1 MKPDKKQNNLKYSLT
16 IAIFFI
22 SLITIAASAEYY
34 MGRSFFGPDGRF
46 GLWEGNINSV
56 ENSQRLF
63 DPYSFTHF
71 SHGLAFFAII
81 WFAASKLPAERRFL
95 IAAALEASWEI
106 LENSSFIIERY
117 RAETA
122 SLGYFGDSILNSAG
136 DVISMSIGFWFA
148 HKLPAKVSVATFI
161 TIEILLLL
169 LIKDNLI
176 INVIMLVWPLKFIK
190 EWQLSTP

>member
-1 MKPDKKQNNLKYSLT
+1 MKPNKNRYNLRASLMTAT
-16 IAIFFI
+16 IFI
-22 SLITIAASAEYY
+22 VFIAVAAAAEHY
-34 MGRSFFGPDGRF
+34 MGRTFFGPDARF
-46 GLWEGNINSV
+46 GFWEGNINSV
-56 ENSQRLF
+56 ENLQRLF

-81 WFAASKLPAERRFL
+81 WFAARKLPAERRFL

-136 DVISMSIGFWFA
+136 DIFSMSIGFWFA
-148 HKLPAKVSVATFI
+148 HKMPVKISVFTFI
-161 TIEILLLL
+161 VLEILLLL
-169 LIKDNLI
+169 FIKDNLI
-176 INVIMLVWPLKFIK
+176 LNVIMLVWPLKFIK

>member
-1 MKPDKKQNNLKYSLT
+1 MLAVLF
-16 IAIFFI
+16 IAIAA
-22 SLITIAASAEYY
+22 LAASAEYY

-46 GLWEGNINSV
+46 GLWESNINSV

-71 SHGLAFFAII
+71 SHGLVFFAII
-81 WFAASKLPAERRFL
+81 WFAARKLSVERRFL
-95 IAAALEASWEI
+95 IAAALEASWEV

-136 DVISMSIGFWFA
+136 DLISMSIGFWFA
-148 HKLPAKVSVATFI
+148 HKMSVKMSVFTFI
-161 TIEILLLL
+161 LLEILLLL
-169 LIKDNLI
+169 FIKDNLI

-190 EWQLSTP
+190 QWQLSTP

>member
-1 MKPDKKQNNLKYSLT
+1 MKPDKKQNDLKYSLM
-16 IAIFFI
+16 IAIFFVSI
-22 SLITIAASAEYY
+22 IIIAASAEYY

-46 GLWEGNINSV
+46 GLWESNILSV

-71 SHGLAFFAII
+71 SHGLIFFAIV

-176 INVIMLVWPLKFIK
+176 INVVMLVWPLKFIK